1 MADFFALINRMK
13 YINRWGLMRH
23 TVPDDLQE
31 HCFQTAA
38 VAHAIALIDKKL
50 FGGSL
55 VPEKA
60 ALYALYHDAPETITG
75 DMPTP
80 VKYYN
85 ESIRDSYKEFEAVAR
100 ERLIGMVPEELRDD
114 YRAIINFEEED
125 RAYAPVVK
133 AADKITAY
141 IKCVEEEHS
150 GNADFRSARESL
162 RNTIGGMKIPAV
174 DYFMEHFEGS
184 FGKTLDELGKD

>member
-13 YINRWGLMRH
+13 YINRWGLMRN

-38 VAHAIALIDKKL
+38 IAHALALIDARL

-60 ALYALYHDAPETITG
+60 AVYALYHDAPETITG

-80 VKYYN
+80 VKYHN
-85 ESIRDSYKEFEAVAR
+85 ETLRDSYKELEAAAR
-100 ERLIGMVPEELRDD
+100 ERLIGMVPEELRED

-125 RAYAPVVK
+125 RKYAPVVK

-141 IKCVEEEHS
+141 IKCVEEENS

-162 RNTIGGMKIPAV
+162 RKTIDGMGLECV
-174 DYFMEHFEGS
+174 DYFMKNFAES
-184 FGKTLDELGKD
+184 FGKTLDEMG

>member
-13 YINRWGLMRH
+13 YINRWGLMRN

-38 VAHAIALIDKKL
+38 VAHALALIDKKL
-50 FGGSL
+50 FGGEL

-85 ESIRDSYKEFEAVAR
+85 EKIRDSYKEFESVAR
-100 ERLIGMVPEELRDD
+100 DRLIGLVPDELRDE
-114 YRAIINFEEED
+114 YRSIINFEEED
-125 RAYAPVVK
+125 SAYAPIVK

-141 IKCVEEEHS
+141 IKCVEEENS
-150 GNADFRSARESL
+150 GNADFKSARESL
-162 RNTIGGMKIPAV
+162 RKTIDGMKLPAV
-174 DYFMEHFEGS
+174 DYFMNAFGES
-184 FGKTLDELGKD
+184 FGKTLDEIGRN